1 MSRQLDSE
9 KPFLILTNLE
19 SHPIIDAYRIMNAV
33 IRPFDS
39 DQDRSPFGTII
50 CLSTEDV
57 FEPIA
62 KSCEC
67 RFFGILPFH
76 DGFIIRQK
84 KEYVPSAKAEG
95 AYIGIPTLHEKED
108 YPPEFWAITYP
119 HITLVPPNHKIHLSA
134 DKLQQFDYFY
144 SEFELTE
151 NTYVHHVL
159 MESGPHHITRAV
171 RNGMKPVIAGK
182 EVSPGKMYTKC
193 IGHSVIM

>member
-19 SHPIIDAYRIMNAV
+19 SHPILDAYRIMNAA
-33 IRPFDS
+33 IRPIDS

-57 FEPIA
+57 FGPIA
-62 KSCEC
+62 YSCEC
-67 RFFGILPFH
+67 RFFGILIQ

-84 KEYVPSAKAEG
+84 KDYVPWAKAEG
-95 AYIGIPTLHEKED
+95 AYIGIPTLHEKEE
-108 YPPEFWAITYP
+108 YPPEFWAVTYP

-134 DKLQQFDYFY
+134 DKLENLDYYY
-144 SEFELTE
+144 SELELTE

-159 MESGPHHITRAV
+159 MKSGPHHITRAV
-171 RNGMKPVIAGK
+171 RNGMKPMIAGN
-182 EVSPGKMYTKC
+182 EVTPGKMYTEC
-193 IGHSVIM
+193 VGHSVIM